1 MYESGN
7 GFCRAR
13 AGNALPYHWNV
24 FSSSHGLKMGSVVG
38 YSVFVLFLLSV
49 PSSLRS
55 GYVANMMGNCSLMDF
70 SRLLGVTMNY
80 NEKVGKW
87 REYRFSLH

>member
-1 MYESGN
+1 
-7 GFCRAR
+7 
-13 AGNALPYHWNV
+13 
-24 FSSSHGLKMGSVVG
+24 MGSVVG

-80 NEKVGKW
+80 NEKVGNKCHSIVS
-87 REYRFSLH
+87 RDVSG